1 MIDFSCIKGLLDK
14 NSIIYHHFFN
24 NGEKIYYT
32 CEYNNS
38 ILVTFQVYI
47 KNGKEFINQDTFN
60 FSIGLKNVA
69 KSVFDKI
76 DITPCIIV
84 HNLT

>member
-14 NSIIYHHFFN
+14 NNIIYHQVFN

-32 CEYNNS
+32 CEYNKS
-38 ILVTFQVYI
+38 ILATFQVYVS
-47 KNGKEFINQDTFN
+47 NGKEFINKDTFN
-60 FSIGLKNVA
+60 FSISLKNAA

-76 DITPCIIV
+76 DIIPCII
-84 HNLT
+84 